1 MKKKKLFMGLL
12 LGAAAF
18 SLAAC
23 TNTGN
28 NTTTSGTAPTTVT
41 TTDGGTTTTTTQA
54 STKYDV
60 KYYAVVDGVA
70 TEVTAAKQEV
80 AKDTTTTAPADS
92 LAKDGYKIVG
102 YYTNAACGDEFD
114 FTAPITE
121 ATEVYV
127 LYEELGLY
135 DSIALSAN
143 KVFATDFA
151 DITLKTAT
159 DYNKTAVD
167 FAVNDTATVKVENG
181 ALTFPKNSSAFVSFG
196 GDKGTGIYNIYF
208 EMKFTSSGNGEG
220 VFQLHGNEEGKEET
234 MLFEMRNDSAGIQWS
249 YGADQKQ
256 PFTPAISMGTSTHK
270 FLYTLNTATGNLTI
284 KHALDDAEMAEVYNK
299 IVNIRGLDGVKFQ
312 GSKTDKQIDNVAVS
326 FETQTK
332 SDYVNAK
339 DTLYESINSY
349 VTEVKASTTLDA
361 AIKDYVSKEAAT
373 TKESLA
379 AAFTKEK
386 VQEISTKWETF
397 KAAEKVLVT
406 IQPTVSGLESTKVA
420 TTVGKTLDLDS
431 VFYPGYTMP
440 TFYSDSECQTP
451 YDKTTTVTS
460 TTTIYAL
467 VNPTSEYKV
476 QATDLTGT
484 LNGQFKNGFKFE
496 DSANSITIDSDR
508 IKFAADGVLD
518 SKTNLA
524 TDKYVAITLA
534 AGTHTIAVEGIS
546 GSKSNNV
553 YAAATLAVK
562 AGSAAAQ
569 AITFDSGEDTT
580 KSVTVTL
587 TEATTIYMY
596 RTGGKTVKVKSI
608 TITKT
613 A

>member
-28 NTTTSGTAPTTVT
+28 NTTTSGTTPTTVT
-41 TTDGGTTTTTTQA
+41 TTNGGTTTTTTQA

-60 KYYAVVDGVA
+60 KYYAVVDGTA
-70 TEVTAAKQEV
+70 TEVTTAKQEV
-80 AKDTTTTAPADS
+80 AEGTTTTAPADS

-135 DSIALSAN
+135 DSIATSTN

-151 DITLKTAT
+151 AITLKQ
-159 DYNKTAVD
+159 DDKFNKTAVD
-167 FAVNDTATVKVENG
+167 FAVNDTSAVKVENG

-256 PFTPAISMGTSTHK
+256 PFTPAISMGTSIHK

-299 IVNIRGLDGVKFQ
+299 IVNIRGLIGVKFQ
-312 GSKTDKQIDNVAVS
+312 GSKTDKQLDNIAVS
-326 FETQTK
+326 FEAQTK
-332 SDYVNAK
+332 SDYVAAK
-339 DTLYESINSY
+339 DALYESVNSY
-349 VTEVKASTTLDA
+349 VTEVNANTSLDA
-361 AIKDYVSKEAAT
+361 AIKEYVAKEAAT
-373 TKESLA
+373 TKESLD
-379 AAFTKEK
+379 AAFTKDA
-386 VQEISTKWETF
+386 VDALATSWNSF
-397 KAAEKVLVT
+397 KTAEKVLVT

-467 VNPTSEYKV
+467 VNPASEYKV

-484 LNGQFKNGFKFE
+484 LNGQFKNGFKFV
-496 DSANSITIDSDR
+496 DTAASIAIDNGVF
-508 IKFAADGVLD
+508 KMNADG
-518 SKTNLA
+518 ST
-524 TDKYVAITLA
+524 TDKYIAITLL
-534 AGTHTIAVEGIS
+534 AGTYTVKVDAKS
-546 GSKSNNV
+546 GSSSGNAKIKIDGI
-553 YAAATLAVK
+553 ATPQELE
-562 AGSAAAQ
+562 
-569 AITFDSGEDTT
+569 FTT
-580 KSVTVTL
+580 TQEEKTATITL
-587 TEATTIYMY
+587 TATTTIKLY
-596 RTGGKTVKVKSI
+596 RTGGKTAKVTSF
-608 TITKT
+608 TVT
-613 A
+613 ANE

>member
-28 NTTTSGTAPTTVT
+28 NTTTSGTTPTTVT

-121 ATEVYV
+121 ATDVYV

-143 KVFATDFA
+143 KVFATDFK
-151 DITLKTAT
+151 DITLNQSS

-167 FAVNDTATVKVENG
+167 FAVSDTSTVKVENG
-181 ALTFPKNSSAFVSFG
+181 ALTLPKNGSAFVSFG

-208 EMKFTSSGNGEG
+208 EMKFISSGNGEG
-220 VFQLHGNEEGKEET
+220 VFQLHGNEEGKEDT
-234 MLFEMRNDSAGIQWS
+234 MLFEMRNDSQGIQWS
-249 YGADQKQ
+249 YGADLKQ
-256 PFTPAISMGTSTHK
+256 PFTPAISMGTATHK

-349 VTEVKASTTLDA
+349 VAEVKADTTKSDA
-361 AIKDYVSKEAAT
+361 LKTYIQDEAAS
-373 TKESLA
+373 TKEDLA
-379 AAFTKEK
+379 KVFTKEK
-386 VQEISTKWETF
+386 VQEISTKWEAF
-397 KAAEKVLVT
+397 KAAEKVIVT
-406 IQPTVSGLESTKVA
+406 IQPTISGLEATQVA
-420 TTVGKTLDLDS
+420 TTVGSKLDVS
-431 VFYPGYTMP
+431 RVFYYGYAVSK
-440 TFYSDSECQTP
+440 FYSDSACQTE
-451 YDKTTTVTS
+451 YDTTATLPSGV
-460 TTTIYAL
+460 TTIYAQL
-467 VNPTSEYKV
+467 TATNEYKLE
-476 QATDLTGT
+476 AKDLSGT
-484 LNGQFKNGFKFE
+484 LNGQFKNGFEFVDTTGTMVI
-496 DSANSITIDSDR
+496 DSNTIKMTSKGSTKDNYISFDLAVGTYTITINAKSGSSSGNAAIKIDGIATPQELEFVKDGEEKVVTITVTAATTIKLYRSNDKTAKINSITVTST
-508 IKFAADGVLD
+508 AA
-518 SKTNLA
+518 
-524 TDKYVAITLA
+524 
-534 AGTHTIAVEGIS
+534 
-546 GSKSNNV
+546 
-553 YAAATLAVK
+553 
-562 AGSAAAQ
+562 
-569 AITFDSGEDTT
+569 
-580 KSVTVTL
+580 
-587 TEATTIYMY
+587 
-596 RTGGKTVKVKSI
+596 
-608 TITKT
+608 
-613 A
+613 

>member
-28 NTTTSGTAPTTVT
+28 NTTTSGTTPTTVT

-80 AKDTTTTAPADS
+80 AEGTTTTAPADT
-92 LAKDGYKIVG
+92 LAKDDYKIVG

-114 FTAPITE
+114 FTTPITA

-143 KVFATDFA
+143 KVFATDFK

-181 ALTFPKNSSAFVSFG
+181 ALTFPANSSAFVSFG

-220 VFQLHGNEEGKEET
+220 VFQLHGNEEGKEDT
-234 MLFEMRNDSAGIQWS
+234 MLFEMRNDSQGIQWS

-256 PFTPAISMGTSTHK
+256 PFTPTISMGTSTHK

-312 GSKTDKQIDNVAVS
+312 GSKTNKQIDNVAVS

-349 VTEVKASTTLDA
+349 VTEVNASTTLDA
-361 AIKDYVSKEAAT
+361 AIKTYVADEAAT

-386 VQEISTKWETF
+386 VQEVSTKWEAF
-397 KAAEKVLVT
+397 KAAEKVIVT
-406 IQPTVSGLESTKVA
+406 IQPTISGLEVKKVA
-420 TTVGKTLDLDS
+420 TTVGAKLNLS
-431 VFYPGYTMP
+431 RIFYFGYTAP
-440 TFYSDSECQTP
+440 KFYSDSACQTE
-451 YDKTTTVTS
+451 YDTTAALPSGV
-460 TTTIYAL
+460 TTIYAQVSATNEYV
-467 VNPTSEYKV
+467 VNANDFS
-476 QATDLTGT
+476 TGT
-484 LNGQFKNGFKFE
+484 LNGLFAKGFEIVDADNKITNNSGKFKFGG
-496 DSANSITIDSDR
+496 
-508 IKFAADGVLD
+508 DGSTTKNYIV
-518 SKTNLA
+518 
-524 TDKYVAITLA
+524 VEVP
-534 AGTHTIAVEGIS
+534 AGTYTLKIKAKS
-546 GSKSNNV
+546 GSSGNNAFV
-553 YAAATLAVK
+553 TVHDTADHQL
-562 AGSAAAQ
+562 
-569 AITFDSGEDTT
+569 TFTNDAESEETIN
-580 KSVTVTL
+580 VTVTA
-587 TEATTIYMY
+587 ATKIYIY
-596 RTGGKTVKVKSI
+596 RTGGKTVNISSI
-608 TITKT
+608 TLTKT